1 MTESSIIQ
9 LTDLKQQ
16 FKTVLTPE
24 KINSFTIESNLKQ
37 MAREHYM
44 INDLLVTIFYNF
56 QQINPTNQHVD
67 KVITSVKN
75 RLTTMEI
82 TREQFKACVKYL
94 NFIGKLGYERFIEI
108 HEAVLS
114 ELEGKNTLKTKLSF
128 MGLNSKINE
137 KELIKLFN
145 DFLDI
150 IVNDTY
156 FPLNFMEQINE
167 LKKSNTKLSSFNET
181 TFTVL
186 NSIFLEHCLFEAK
199 DAKKVNKI
207 MESNLFASMLVLPEN
222 IVEKIRTNV
231 MASGIITDFLNYGWK
246 DEELAEIESALFGE
260 TSIDYVE
267 PEPTETP
274 ENVDVENVENDAEK
288 VEEKPLTESEQFSME
303 TIEFIQEFYNISITD
318 NSKGILDPNF
328 ILFNAIMEANDY
340 NKYETKDKVIEC
352 INMIVEQKD
361 DEKTKSYITQIS
373 YMLNQI
379 SKVKDIKDFHMKE
392 FDINMYNNICVEE
405 FSLPELIKTKF
416 ADLSK
421 IIEEQQIISVN
432 PIDASFLEKI
442 SPKIKALLEVSMFSH
457 FDHKG
462 IALSVLQNGVTES
475 LSSYMNLIQTVELLE
490 NASVKGEDKLE
501 LFNSIYELIKTE
513 SVTLSFNVET
523 LSKEN
528 VDLTNEEVSNLRE
541 YKVYDIFKGIGDIT
555 KSNHT
560 TNSYIVLNKLFKDF
574 R

>member
-24 KINSFTIESNLKQ
+24 KINSFAIESNLKQ

-114 ELEGKNTLKTKLSF
+114 ELQGKNTLKTKLAF

-150 IVNDTY
+150 VINDTY

-199 DAKKVNKI
+199 DAKKINKI
-207 MESNLFASMLVLPEN
+207 MESDLFASMLVLPEN
-222 IVEKIRTNV
+222 IVEKIRTNI
-231 MASGIITDFLNYGWK
+231 MASGIITDYLNYGWK

-260 TSIDYVE
+260 TSIEYVA

-274 ENVDVENVENDAEK
+274 EKVDVEDVENDAEK
-288 VEEKPLTESEQFSME
+288 VDEKPLTESEQFSME

-318 NSKGILDPNF
+318 NSKGIIDPNF
-328 ILFNAIMEANDY
+328 ILFNAIMEANDF

-361 DEKTKSYITQIS
+361 DEKTKSYITQIN

-405 FSLPELIKTKF
+405 FSLPELIKAKF